1 MENNK
6 FENNAFGGMSFS
18 DYQKFLKQEQ
28 SPIKGDTSAS
38 DFRTKTLM
46 HRVVDNDELIRKALF
61 LGMLD
66 NGMLDNGM
74 MDGVNGNGVNGI
86 AQIAQ
91 MALLRSLR

>member
-1 MENNK
+1 MENNNK
-6 FENNAFGGMSFS
+6 FGGMSFD

-28 SPIKGDTSAS
+28 SPVKGDAAS
-38 DFRTKTLM
+38 DLRTKTLM

-66 NGMLDNGM
+66 NEMMGGING
-74 MDGVNGNGVNGI
+74 
-86 AQIAQ
+86 IAQ

>member
-6 FENNAFGGMSFS
+6 FGGMSFD

-28 SPIKGDTSAS
+28 SPVKEDAAS
-38 DFRTKTLM
+38 DSRTKMLM

-66 NGMLDNGM
+66 NEM
-74 MDGVNGNGVNGI
+74 MSGINGI
-86 AQIAQ
+86 AQV
-91 MALLRSLR
+91 ALLRSLR

>member
-6 FENNAFGGMSFS
+6 FGGMSFS
-18 DYQKFLKQEQ
+18 DYQNFLKQEQ
-28 SPIKGDTSAS
+28 SPIKEDAS

-66 NGMLDNGM
+66 NQMMGGING
-74 MDGVNGNGVNGI
+74 
-86 AQIAQ
+86 IAQ

>member
-6 FENNAFGGMSFS
+6 FGGMSFD

-28 SPIKGDTSAS
+28 SPVQPDTTS
-38 DFRTKTLM
+38 DSRTKTLI

-66 NGMLDNGM
+66 NEMMSGING
-74 MDGVNGNGVNGI
+74 
-86 AQIAQ
+86 IAQ

>member
-6 FENNAFGGMSFS
+6 FGGMSFD

-28 SPIKGDTSAS
+28 SPVKEDAAS
-38 DFRTKTLM
+38 DLRTKTLM

-66 NGMLDNGM
+66 NGMMSGI
-74 MDGVNGNGVNGI
+74 NGI
-86 AQIAQ
+86 AQT
-91 MALLRSLR
+91 ALLRSLR

>member
-6 FENNAFGGMSFS
+6 FGGMSFS
-18 DYQKFLKQEQ
+18 DYQNFLKQEQ
-28 SPIKGDTSAS
+28 SPVKGDTSAS

-66 NGMLDNGM
+66 NDM
-74 MDGVNGNGVNGI
+74 MDGING
-86 AQIAQ
+86 IAQ

>member
-6 FENNAFGGMSFS
+6 FGGMSFD

-28 SPIKGDTSAS
+28 SPVKEDAAS
-38 DFRTKTLM
+38 DLRTKMLM

-66 NGMLDNGM
+66 NEM
-74 MDGVNGNGVNGI
+74 MSGINGI
-86 AQIAQ
+86 AQA
-91 MALLRSLR
+91 ALLRRLR

>member
-6 FENNAFGGMSFS
+6 FGGMSFD

-28 SPIKGDTSAS
+28 SPVKEDAAS
-38 DFRTKTLM
+38 DLRTKTLI

-66 NGMLDNGM
+66 NGMMSGING
-74 MDGVNGNGVNGI
+74 
-86 AQIAQ
+86 IAQ